1 MKEQQST
8 TLDDGKISGDFI
20 VKLSEVTID
29 DFLKFRGQVRN
40 LSERFS
46 GISHSQTIINEK
58 ALIMENRLDR
68 HPEEKIILQP
78 AVAIQDSLGGARPQT
93 FPPAVKKYED
103 TNENKSRVKA
113 PYLGRSIRVF
123 MQESFGQDYGS
134 IISTFRRTFAKSKAT
149 DAEIRGFYNRVHGV
163 RE

>member
-8 TLDDGKISGDFI
+8 MLDSGKISGDFI
-20 VKLSEVTID
+20 IKLSEVTID
-29 DFLKFRGQVRN
+29 DFLKFRGQVRI

-46 GISHSQTIINEK
+46 GISHSQTIINER

-68 HPEEKIILQP
+68 HPEEKIILPP
-78 AVAIQDSLGGARPQT
+78 AAALPDPQGGAHPQT
-93 FPPAVKKYED
+93 FPPVVKKPEAKVP
-103 TNENKSRVKA
+103 TKA
-113 PYLGRSIRVF
+113 PYMGKKIREFVS
-123 MQESFGQDYGS
+123 EVFGQDYGS
-134 IISTFRRTFAKSKAT
+134 IVSAFRKRFKKSKAT